1 MSLNNDYL
9 VHHGVK
15 GMKWGVRRTDAQLGN
30 SSGGSGPKSTNTRV
44 ERTAADYKKMKKN
57 VDTASSVVES
67 GKKAR
72 DKVEAKKQQAK
83 TKEELSKMSD
93 KELQQ
98 IVNRLNMEERYTQVM
113 NSRATATGKD
123 RVSQILD
130 GAGTALA
137 IGSSVLSIMI
147 AMKELQK

>member
-1 MSLNNDYL
+1 MSLSNEYL
-9 VHHGVK
+9 EHHGIK
-15 GMKWGVRRTDAQLGN
+15 GMKWGVRRTDAQLGK
-30 SSGGSGPKSTNTRV
+30 SSGGSGSKSTNTKV
-44 ERTAADYKKMKKN
+44 VRTADDYKKMKKN
-57 VDTASSVVES
+57 VDTASSYVES
-67 GKKAR
+67 GKKAKA
-72 DKVEAKKQQAK
+72 KVESKKQQAK
-83 TKEELSKMSD
+83 TKEELSKLSD

-113 NSRATATGKD
+113 NSRATTTGKD